1 MVDMRRQ
8 LQHIECQFH
17 IHIAFNTPFAGFR
30 IGKFTGQFADNGK
43 SIVIQ
48 PVNQRAQRRKFL
60 ILGKGGVIIGA
71 DQIGVS
77 AEITMQLGVIDIHVQ
92 CPRRRVKI

>member
-17 IHIAFNTPFAGFR
+17 IHIAFDAPFAGFR

-48 PVNQRAQRRKFL
+48 PVDQRAQR
-60 ILGKGGVIIGA
+60 
-71 DQIGVS
+71 
-77 AEITMQLGVIDIHVQ
+77 
-92 CPRRRVKI
+92 